1 MNKVWTSERLRKEF
15 AEDFKHL
22 PGGHVPVVAEVKKK
36 PSFIKRA
43 SMYVALSLGL
53 GIATVYTVDAAV
65 PDYDGSKTVKIC
77 WECTP
82 GDGVYRTPQDAIKA
96 INPHANGKLIAKAE
110 DEFIYINELP
120 HKDYSMYLQV
130 GEYEIP
136 VIK

>member
-22 PGGHVPVVAEVKKK
+22 PGGDVPVVAVAKKK

-43 SMYVALSLGL
+43 AMYVALTV
-53 GIATVYTVDAAV
+53 GIGTAGVLAVDAAL
-65 PDYDGSKTVKIC
+65 PEYDGSKEVKIC

-82 GDGVYRTPQDAIKA
+82 GDGVYRSPQDAIKA
-96 INPHANGKLIAKAE
+96 INPHANGKSIALAE
-110 DEFIYINELP
+110 DEFIYINKLP

-130 GEYEIP
+130 GEYKIP